1 MKFPKTI
8 IFLTLFS
15 LFITGC
21 FEDRDDNLILASE
34 INDFVWKGMNIFY
47 LYKDQIPNLDDH
59 RFLSDQEYADYLN
72 SYPNPEDLFESL
84 IYQRHSVDRFSI
96 IVPDYLEWE
105 QLLGGSSVTN
115 GLRYYSFQEPNTS
128 NANDRMLVIRQVVP
142 KSVADNAG
150 LMRGQYIYQID
161 GKELTS
167 ENINDLLSP
176 DTFTL
181 HFAILDDKGTPNN
194 ADDTF
199 VPNGVM
205 VTLTKTFSTENP
217 IHKTSI
223 IDVDGEKLGYIL
235 YNGFNQNF
243 NTELNN
249 AFAGFKASG
258 IQHLVIDLRYNPGG
272 SVNTASLLGSMVTG
286 QFSGQIF
293 SKLIYNSGLQQFN
306 SNYNFVN
313 SFDGNTLNSL
323 NLDKVY
329 VLTTGSSASASEL
342 VINSLKPYITVVQ
355 IGTNTVGKT
364 QASITVYDSPDF
376 TKDKVNP
383 NHTYAMQPLVANS
396 INVNDLAV
404 PGTGLIPD
412 IELKEDAYN
421 LGTFGDVNEPLLAR
435 AIADIR
441 GTGRFGQF
449 ERNVV
454 PIEVPMA
461 QAVYD
466 NMYLENEF
474 VPPMFRLVFSNN
486 LR

>member
-8 IFLTLFS
+8 IFLTLLSFLTS
-15 LFITGC
+15 GC

-59 RFLSDQEYADYLN
+59 RFSSDQDYADYLN
-72 SYPNPEDLFESL
+72 SYATPEDLFESL
-84 IYQRHSVDRFSI
+84 IYQRHDVDRFSI
-96 IVPDYLEWE
+96 IVPDYIEWE
-105 QLLGGSSVTN
+105 QFLGGSIVTN
-115 GLRYYSFQEPNTS
+115 GLRYYSFPEPNSS
-128 NANDRMLVIRQVVP
+128 NPNDRMLVIRQVIP
-142 KSVADNAG
+142 NSVADNAG
-150 LMRGQYIYQID
+150 LVRGQYIYQID

-167 ENINDLLSP
+167 ENINDLLGL

-181 HFAILDDKGTPNN
+181 HFANLDDKGTPDKS
-194 ADDTF
+194 DDSF
-199 VPNGVM
+199 VPNGIM
-205 VTLTKTFSTENP
+205 VTLTKTFATENP

-243 NTELNN
+243 NIELNN
-249 AFAGFKASG
+249 AFAQFKSSS

-293 SKLIYNSGLQQFN
+293 SKLIYNSGLQEFN
-306 SNYNFVN
+306 SNFNFVN
-313 SFDGNTLNSL
+313 SFDGNTVNSL
-323 NLDKVY
+323 SLDKVY
-329 VLTTGSSASASEL
+329 VLTTGSTASASEL
-342 VINSLKPYITVVQ
+342 IINSLKPYITVIQ
-355 IGTNTVGKT
+355 IGSNTVGKT

-376 TKDKVNP
+376 SRDKVNP

-404 PGTGLIPD
+404 PGTGLAPD
-412 IELKEDAYN
+412 VELKEDVYD
-421 LGTFGDVNEPLLAR
+421 LGTFGNVNEPLLAR

-441 GTGRFGQF
+441 GTGRFGLF
-449 ERNVV
+449 DKSVV
-454 PIEVPMA
+454 PVDVPLD
-461 QAVYD
+461 QPVYD
-466 NMYLENEF
+466 NMYIENDF
-474 VPPMFRLVFSNN
+474 VPPI
-486 LR
+486 LRQSLRNK